1 MPGFVLEKEIMMSL
15 KNDLLDELSYEKD
28 ELEKAE
34 KLASK
39 YPNVVLT
46 FSKGNSGKGQFYT
59 FERETGEKKYLKKS
73 NIDKLRGIALG
84 RYIRQK
90 LEILKANIEAID
102 AFNKAFRDYDHNS
115 LIQSLP
121 KSYQEAISYVS
132 AVKAADGGK
141 KAGIAVGAGRT
152 VIAGAIAGGGV
163 PDLSICATPSENPK
177 HREQLTVEVSNG
189 LKVRSKGE
197 LEIAEGLL
205 HFYILYQYEK
215 KLILKKLRVRSD
227 GEVWTEE
234 IEVYPDFTIF
244 LPDGSE
250 IYWEHCGLYDRE
262 KYRKDN
268 HEKFDLYYDNGI
280 YPPKNLIITMDGP
293 GKPFSNIDMRQI
305 IQGVLLP
312 RMR

>member
-39 YPNVVLT
+39 YPNVVLIC
-46 FSKGNSGKGQFYT
+46 SKSSNSFNQFYAAAK
-59 FERETGEKKYLKKS
+59 ESKSRRYIKKS
-73 NIDKLRGIALG
+73 NIDELRGIALG
-84 RYIRQK
+84 RYVRQK
-90 LEILKANIEAID
+90 IQILKANIDAID
-102 AFNKAFRDYDHNS
+102 AFIRTYREYDHNS
-115 LIQSLP
+115 LVSSLP
-121 KSYQEAISYVS
+121 KSYQEAIAHVS
-132 AVKAADGGK
+132 AKKAASSGV
-141 KAGIAVGAGRT
+141 AN
-152 VIAGAIAGGGV
+152 AGAIGSANAGVAGN
-163 PDLSICATPSENPK
+163 SICATPSENPK
-177 HREQLTVEVSNG
+177 HPEHLIVEVSNG

-197 LEIAEGLL
+197 LGIAEGLL

-250 IYWEHCGLYDRE
+250 IYWDHAGLFDKE
-262 KYRKDN
+262 NYRKDN

-293 GKPFSNIDMRQI
+293 GKPFSNADIHRI
-305 IQGVLLP
+305 IQGLILP